1 MSRFRGIFEAKGY
14 GIPIGIDG
22 VGGCLK
28 MLKRLS
34 FGFAVAMLTAAPL
47 MAGPTLPA
55 QAAERI
61 PTSLLPTWAVQAL
74 CSYLGVGC

>member
-1 MSRFRGIFEAKGY
+1 
-14 GIPIGIDG
+14 
-22 VGGCLK
+22 

-61 PTSLLPTWAVQAL
+61 PTSLLPTWALQAL